1 MLISDKSS
9 LSSANIHSTK
19 ENTCANNQKDP
30 KDSILIK
37 PPRLEG
43 DNVIISYPEEHLKK
57 VKKEMEKA
65 GFEFNDEGRA
75 PSIVTSN
82 GIDPL
87 RPAEEAVTLYGGK
100 VTGTLWLID
109 AFTAELTPAAYCFLH
124 DKAHYYRASPDS
136 MHKKLINLPPNYL
149 CPKTTLLNLEKL
161 LGF

>member
-1 MLISDKSS
+1 MLISDKSN
-9 LSSANIHSTK
+9 LSSANTQSTK
-19 ENTCANNQKDP
+19 KSTSANNQKEP

-37 PPRLEG
+37 PSRLKG
-43 DNVIISYPEEHLKK
+43 DSVIISYPEEHLKR

-82 GIDPL
+82 GLDPL
-87 RPAEEAVTLYGGK
+87 KPAEEAVTLYGGK
-100 VTGTLWLID
+100 VTGSLWLID
-109 AFTAELTPAAYCFLH
+109 AFTAELTPAAYCFLC
-124 DKAHYYRASPDS
+124 DESHYYKASPDS
-136 MHKKLINLPPNYL
+136 MHKKLINLPPGYL